1 MAKSSKSGKTA
12 SDIYNKALS
21 LGERRNWA
29 LRHDTSETWLVKKC
43 KRIILSSFS
52 AQLCYVYFRKLY
64 IRVNVAF
71 TPVFNIAGFV
81 IRSIVVLSRNLRLHW
96 LIAFVRDVSVST
108 SRHSNR

>member
-1 MAKSSKSGKTA
+1 MVKLLATFTTRR
-12 SDIYNKALS
+12 LS

-43 KRIILSSFS
+43 KRIILPTFS
-52 AQLCYVYFRKLY
+52 AQLCYVYFRKLS

-81 IRSIVVLSRNLRLHW
+81 NRSIVVMSRNLRLHW
-96 LIAFVRDVSVST
+96 LIAFVRDVSVSR